1 MGSVIQRAVQ
11 VYIQRINFDNKKK
24 EEIEKK
30 EKSYH
35 PQPSSFSFLFEV
47 LIIQQQNYQ

>member
-11 VYIQRINFDNKKK
+11 VYIQRINFDNNK

-35 PQPSSFSFLFEV
+35 PKPSSFSFLFEV